1 MSYPLA
7 PGSLVLYK
15 GRPAIV
21 RRIEDRLTI
30 EGEGGDAIKVR
41 PKDVVLLHPG
51 PLASLAPAMT
61 AALDPAEVQAA
72 WEMLAGGQTTL
83 AELTEL
89 IAGAF
94 TPAAAWAVWQLVAEG
109 LYFQGTPDA
118 IRVLSAEEVARKQ
131 AARAAE
137 AAEKEAWLAFVARA
151 RAGQYAPEDHRYLRE
166 VEALALG
173 RSSHSRVLRELGHDE
188 TPENAHAFLLEL
200 GYWDDRVNPYPQRFD
215 VPLSPP
221 DLPLPDL
228 PDEPRRDLTH
238 LTAFAIDDITT
249 DTPDDALSLEG
260 SRLWVHI
267 ADAAALI
274 APDTPLDLEARA
286 RAAAVHL
293 PEQIVPM
300 TPRAAIHRLGL
311 GLQEVSPALSFG
323 IDLNEAGEVVGLE
336 IVPSWVRVVRLT
348 YEEAAARID
357 EEPLRTLRQIAER
370 RQAQRRARGAILIDL
385 PEVMVKVIGGEVV
398 LRSLPSLPSR
408 FLVEEAMIAVG
419 EAVAQYGLAH
429 DLPLP
434 FATQEPAEAEERP
447 TTLSGMFALRRT
459 LKRSQY
465 RAVAGPHGGLGLAA
479 YVQATSPLRRYLDL
493 VVHQQLRALLRGA
506 PPLTAAQIV
515 ERIGAVEAT
524 LDAIRQVEQLADRHW
539 TLVYLREHPHWRGE
553 GIVVERRGWSDTV
566 LIPELGLEPQ
576 LRLHGDYAL
585 DSPVPLALAWVNL
598 PRLEVGFRVER

>member
-1 MSYPLA
+1 MPYPLV

-30 EGEGGDAIKVR
+30 EGEGGNAIKVR
-41 PKDVVLLHPG
+41 PKDVILLHPG
-51 PLASLAPAMT
+51 PLASLAQAT
-61 AALDPAEVQAA
+61 AAAVDPTEALTA

-83 AELTEL
+83 AELAEL
-89 IAGAF
+89 IVGAF
-94 TPAAAWAVWQLVAEG
+94 TPAAAWSVWQLVAEG

-118 IRVLSAEEVARKQ
+118 IHALSAEEVARKQ

-137 AAEKEAWLAFVARA
+137 AAEKEARLAFVARA
-151 RAGQYAPEDHRYLRE
+151 RAGRYAPEDSRYLRE

-188 TPENAHAFLLEL
+188 TPENAHAFLLDL
-200 GYWDDRVNPYPQRFD
+200 GYWDDRVNPYPHRFD

-238 LTAFAIDDITT
+238 LAAFAIDDITT

-274 APDTPLDLEARA
+274 APDSPLDLEARA

-293 PEQIVPM
+293 PEQIIPM
-300 TPRAAIHRLGL
+300 TLRAVIHRLGL

-323 IDLNEAGEVVGLE
+323 VDLNEEGEISGLE
-336 IVPSWVRVVRLT
+336 ITPSWVRVVRLT
-348 YEEAAARID
+348 YEEAAAHID
-357 EEPLRTLRQIAER
+357 EEPLRALRQIAER
-370 RQAQRRARGAILIDL
+370 RQAQRSARGAIFIDL
-385 PEVMVKVIGGEVV
+385 PEVMVKVIEGEVV
-398 LRSLPSLPSR
+398 LRPLPPLPSR
-408 FLVEEAMIAVG
+408 FLVEEAMITVG
-419 EAVAQYGLAH
+419 EAVAQYSLAH
-429 DLPLP
+429 ELPLP
-434 FATQEPAEAEERP
+434 FATQEPAEAAERP

-465 RAVAGPHGGLGLAA
+465 RAAAGPHGGLGLAA

-493 VVHQQLRALLRGA
+493 VAHQQLRAFLRAAPLL
-506 PPLTAAQIV
+506 TVAQIV

-539 TLVYLREHPHWRGE
+539 TLVYLRKHPHWRGE
-553 GIVVERRGWSDTV
+553 GIVVERRGWSDTI
-566 LIPELGLEPQ
+566 LIPALGLEPQ
-576 LRLHGDYAL
+576 MRLHGEYAL
-585 DSPVPLALAWVNL
+585 DSTVSLSLAWVNL
-598 PRLEVGFRVER
+598 PRLEVGFRVEK

>member
-1 MSYPLA
+1 MSHPLA

-30 EGEGGDAIKVR
+30 EGEGGNAIKVR

-51 PLASLAPAMT
+51 PLGSLAQAT
-61 AALDPAEVQAA
+61 AAALDPEEVLAA

-118 IRVLSAEEVARKQ
+118 VRALRADEVARKQ

-151 RAGQYAPEDHRYLRE
+151 RAGQYAPEDNRYLRE

-173 RSSHSRVLRELGHDE
+173 RSSHSRVLHELGHEE

-221 DLPLPDL
+221 DQPLPDL

-238 LTAFAIDDITT
+238 LAAFAVDDITT

-260 SRLWVHI
+260 DRLWVHI

-323 IDLNEAGEVVGLE
+323 IDLNEAGEIVAIE

-348 YEEAAARID
+348 YEEAAARIS
-357 EEPLRTLRQIAER
+357 EEPFRTLRQIAER

-398 LRSLPSLPSR
+398 LRPLPTLPSR
-408 FLVEEAMIAVG
+408 FLVEEAMITVG
-419 EAVAQYGLAH
+419 EAVAHYGLAH

-447 TTLSGMFALRRT
+447 TTLAGMFALRRT

-493 VVHQQLRALLRGA
+493 VVHQQLRAFLRGA
-506 PPLTAAQIV
+506 PPLTASQIV

-539 TLVYLREHPHWRGE
+539 TLVYLREHPQWRGE

-585 DSPVPLALAWVNL
+585 DSTVSLSLAWVNL
-598 PRLEVGFRVER
+598 PRLEVGFRVEK